1 MCIESPIDD
10 GMDPEVVARAMQLFD
25 FLHMPDPL
33 PEGYQPTEEPQ
44 MTPEE
49 EVMFDS
55 IMMDAVMQ
63 CIPFEVALEQYRSIA
78 KNELPNR
85 SSNLV
90 FDATPLECV
99 NISIF
104 RDEKG

>member
-1 MCIESPIDD
+1 MCSESPIDD

-49 EVMFDS
+49 EAMFDS
-55 IMMDAVMQ
+55 NMMDAAMQ
-63 CIPFEVALEQYRSIA
+63 CIPFEVALEQYRSMA
-78 KNELPNR
+78 KNVLPNR
-85 SSNLV
+85 TSSV
-90 FDATPLECV
+90 EFHATPLEGV
-99 NISIF
+99 NISIL